1 MTGARRGSGSESSSS
16 ANQPPPFL
24 TKTYDLVD
32 DVSTDAIV
40 SWSPDG
46 RSFVVWKPPEFSRD
60 LLPRHFKH
68 NNFSSFVRQL
78 NTYGFRKV
86 DPDRWEFANDN
97 FIRGR
102 RDLLKDIHRR
112 KPTQQAGQ
120 QQALAPAGQTAIE
133 LGHYGGVHDEIESL
147 KRDKNVLMLELV
159 RLRQQQQAADQ
170 RMRDM
175 HERLE
180 SQEQRQNTIVNFLA
194 RVAQNPTVLQQ
205 MVSVAQSAGLQR
217 LSSQRGGRKKRRG
230 RSGDDSDESGAVPPE
245 QNHAQIIQYQPVNA
259 VFARTTSQ
267 GLADIEA
274 AAALLASSHIDPAA
288 AAAGP
293 SGRLQ
298 HLQHQ
303 GGGAAEPSVLI
314 HEQPNTSFGGG
325 IPSVGLDGITHPGMS
340 AAEAADFSA
349 AADIAAAAAYDGLV
363 ADPAVAAAVAAGL
376 PNMLLY
382 GDPLQQQQ
390 VQQQQQPQLDP
401 AAAAAAVPA
410 DPGRDYTQTTTITE
424 VPCMATPGA
433 GGSMQRVP
441 SQQRVPMAAG
451 ATTVIT
457 PGGATTTTMH
467 AASAAAAAA
476 AAAGGVQVLSPL
488 EVKVESP
495 TAAAA
500 AAAAAAGAGMHLG
513 VQQQPKVDSPEGD
526 LDMGMND
533 ILSNLGTMNSTDLMM
548 TDEMNKDDLWDMLF
562 GQQQGSGAMLSG
574 HSFGVN
580 SGDMGAPDVA
590 ALGAAEGSPAGA
602 AVSSPTLQ

>member
-230 RSGDDSDESGAVPPE
+230 RSGDESDESGAVPPE

-259 VFARTTSQ
+259 GEFPDAFLRSLVQSMP
-267 GLADIEA
+267 GGDVPADFEA
-274 AAALLASSHIDPAA
+274 AFHSMQL
-288 AAAGP
+288 G
-293 SGRLQ
+293 
-298 HLQHQ
+298 Q

-390 VQQQQQPQLDP
+390 VQQQQQQQQLDP
-401 AAAAAAVPA
+401 AAAAAAAVPA
-410 DPGRDYTQTTTITE
+410 DPGRDYRQTTTITE

-433 GGSMQRVP
+433 GGMQRVP

-580 SGDMGAPDVA
+580 SGDMGAPDVT